1 MHIGESE
8 VDEICYNGK
17 SYNDSRSCSKA
28 LLRDFRFQLL
38 TENSFFLGSL
48 ETSECTSS
56 DLLHPPPTITSL
68 EVSK

>member
-8 VDEICYNGK
+8 VDEICHDGK

-28 LLRDFRFQLL
+28 LLRYFRFQLL
-38 TENSFFLGSL
+38 MENLVFPGSL

-56 DLLHPPPTITSL
+56 DLLHASPTKTSL
-68 EVSK
+68 KSK